1 MEVRP
6 RADGDLVACERLA
19 EMVHAH
25 DGYPVYLPGDLRS
38 FLAVPDAIGAWV
50 ADEDDEVVGHV
61 ALHPARAGAVM
72 DLATEKTG
80 IPASRFGVV
89 ARLLVNPA
97 ARRLGIGRSL
107 LDRAAGHATHLGLR
121 PVLDVVDRHVSAIRL
136 YESQGWIRLGQV
148 TVTFGRGV
156 PINEFVFIGP
166 RTETT

>member
-1 MEVRP
+1 MCDRGQMEVRP

-80 IPASRFGVV
+80 VPASRFGVV
-89 ARLLVNPA
+89 ARLLASIRPLADWASVDPSWIA
-97 ARRLGIGRSL
+97 PRGMQHTSGSGRSSTSSTDMSRPYGSTRAKDGFVS
-107 LDRAAGHATHLGLR
+107 DR
-121 PVLDVVDRHVSAIRL
+121 
-136 YESQGWIRLGQV
+136 
-148 TVTFGRGV
+148 
-156 PINEFVFIGP
+156 
-166 RTETT
+166 